1 MTHSEDLSVRLAS
14 LSPAK
19 REWLELKLQQ
29 KRTERTTGVTIPRRS
44 THAAIPLS
52 FAQQRLWFLNQ
63 LEPESCTYNEASA
76 LRLDGELNINALQ
89 GALNTIAERHEVLRT
104 TYALADN
111 GVPVQILMAVRA
123 VDVPVLDISEV
134 TRTQQDV
141 QVQRLALELK
151 TRPFDLIND
160 LPLRLALIRLSPI
173 SHVLVAVIHHIASDG
188 WSRGVFSRELASL
201 YNSVSQ
207 GRPNPLSGLPV
218 QYADYA
224 VWQREWLQGEVLEKQ
239 LAYWKGQLEDVPT
252 LNLPTDRPRGGL
264 AKDSGAKKTLTLPKT
279 LIDRLKAL
287 SSQQGATLFMTLL
300 AAFQVLLHRYTG
312 QDDIAVGSPIAGRTR
327 TETEGLIGF
336 FVNTLVL
343 RTKLSGDPTFKELLS
358 RVRITALQAY
368 EHQDLPFEKLVEELN
383 PERSQSQTPLFQVSL
398 AVQNVP
404 QSNLDIPELKVTPVE
419 INSSTAKFDLAAAFI
434 EHEREMTVRI
444 EYRRELFEAATIER
458 MFGHFERLLEGIV
471 ANPEQRI
478 SKLPL
483 LNDAEKHQLLVKWN
497 DTRAEY
503 PKDQSIHELFEEQVE
518 RTPEAVAVVYE
529 DQQMTYRELNQ
540 KANQLAHYLGERGV
554 RAEALIAVFMERS
567 LEMVIAILGVLKAGG
582 AYVPIDPDTPTDRL
596 KFMLQDTQTPLIL
609 TQERFSSY
617 LEEFVDQRI
626 CLDSA
631 WEELSRESQENPKSQ
646 VDGETAAY
654 TIYTSGSTGTPKGV
668 INVHG
673 GLRNRLQWMQ
683 ESYQLTAADRVL
695 QKTPFTFDVSVWE
708 FFWPLISGATLVIAR
723 PGGHRDSAY
732 LLQVIQSKRITTMHF
747 VPSMLGVFL
756 QEAGVENCP
765 SLKRVFC
772 SGEALS
778 YELQQLFFERIG
790 APLHNLYGPTEA
802 SIDVTAWK
810 CRGDRDRTVVPIG
823 RPIANTQVYILDQYL
838 APVPI
843 GVVGEIHIGGLGLA
857 RGYLNQPEL
866 MAEKFIYRSF
876 EGEPA
881 RRLYKTGDLARYLP
895 DGNIEFIGR
904 MDDQV
909 KIRGYR
915 IELGEIEAVLVQ
927 HPMVQSSVVVVRED
941 EPGDKRLV
949 GYVVARLKETF
960 DAAEVRQ
967 YLKHKLPEYLIPAA
981 LVLLDELPLTPSGKV
996 DRRALPAPDQNGLQL
1011 ANVYQPPR
1019 TPTEETLVT
1028 IWGKV
1033 LKLDKVGIY
1042 DNFFD
1047 VGGHSLLG
1055 TQVMSRIRSAFSI
1068 DLPLRH
1074 MFESPTVAEM
1084 ADVITQSQWKQA
1096 SEAELAQLLGEVE
1109 ATTEEDAQKM
1119 LTT

>member
-1 MTHSEDLSVRLAS
+1 
-14 LSPAK
+14 
-19 REWLELKLQQ
+19 
-29 KRTERTTGVTIPRRS
+29 
-44 THAAIPLS
+44 
-52 FAQQRLWFLNQ
+52 
-63 LEPESCTYNEASA
+63 
-76 LRLDGELNINALQ
+76 
-89 GALNTIAERHEVLRT
+89 
-104 TYALADN
+104 
-111 GVPVQILMAVRA
+111 
-123 VDVPVLDISEV
+123 
-134 TRTQQDV
+134 
-141 QVQRLALELK
+141 
-151 TRPFDLIND
+151 
-160 LPLRLALIRLSPI
+160 
-173 SHVLVAVIHHIASDG
+173 
-188 WSRGVFSRELASL
+188 
-201 YNSVSQ
+201 
-207 GRPNPLSGLPV
+207 
-218 QYADYA
+218 
-224 VWQREWLQGEVLEKQ
+224 
-239 LAYWKGQLEDVPT
+239 
-252 LNLPTDRPRGGL
+252 
-264 AKDSGAKKTLTLPKT
+264 
-279 LIDRLKAL
+279 
-287 SSQQGATLFMTLL
+287 MTLL

-881 RRLYKTGDLARYLP
+881 RRLYKTGDLARYLA
-895 DGNIEFIGR
+895 DGNIEFLGR
-904 MDDQV
+904 IDNQV
-909 KIRGYR
+909 KLRGYR